1 MTSKETNQIIKFLEN
16 SKVKYK
22 VIIHQP
28 IHTAEEAAK
37 VRKTLINAAVKSLIF
52 KLDKNEFKLILV
64 RGDKRANLKELKKL
78 LNSKNIRLASPEEV
92 LKLTGCEIGR
102 CHPFGNLN
110 NLEIIMDSSILEN
123 EIVDFNI
130 GQHTHSCEM
139 KTKDLVKLLKPKIL
153 EFTS

>member
-1 MTSKETNQIIKFLEN
+1 MTEKETKQIINFLDK

-22 VIIHQP
+22 IITHSP
-28 IHTAEEAAK
+28 IHTAEEATK
-37 VRKTLINAAVKSLIF
+37 VRKTLINEAVKSLIF
-52 KLDKNEFKLILV
+52 KLDKDAFKLVLV
-64 RGDKRANLKELKKL
+64 RGDKRANLNILKKL

-92 LKLTGCEIGR
+92 IKLTGCEIGS

-110 NLEIIMDSSILEN
+110 GLEIIMDASILEN

-153 EFTS
+153 KFT